1 MLRDI
6 SNYHFQKL
14 LRINLH
20 FSDILNKWFF
30 LTSTLRHKTFLHRS
44 RWNRTLRRVSW
55 QLREHYPLQKLPVN
69 MYVLKR
75 GAFMHVFETIYTFNF
90 ILGIIRITQLIKSWL
105 PSIGVSSLV
114 ISVSFFFHHSS
125 SLVSESYQTY
135 LFKTQRWQYI
145 NLDIFKKKISI
156 SDRF

>member
-1 MLRDI
+1 
-6 SNYHFQKL
+6 
-14 LRINLH
+14 
-20 FSDILNKWFF
+20 
-30 LTSTLRHKTFLHRS
+30 
-44 RWNRTLRRVSW
+44 
-55 QLREHYPLQKLPVN
+55 

-145 NLDIFKKKISI
+145 NLDIFKRKSVFLTDFSFRKITFERIGLMGNIYCIHHYRWVSYLFTLYFSVATVEPDI
-156 SDRF
+156 S